1 MPGALY
7 PDEQEH
13 SRSLS
18 ESTQAI
24 GWTMTSRDSLHANP
38 SSNRVRVLHIRDSG
52 GMFGGERV
60 ILTLGRNMDRE
71 VFDCSLMCM
80 DRGDGRCSPLMAAAG
95 RSGIRVDS
103 VLVQGRIDLRA
114 IRHLGGFIR
123 EHRIDLI
130 HTHDFKSD
138 FYGVL
143 ATPGRSVRR
152 VATAHGS
159 TRDSFVKRLYL
170 SFTESLVYPR
180 FDTVI
185 AVSEDLRPR
194 LEGRRLKPGKIRVI
208 QNGLDIGVLDVCCDD
223 REPPLP
229 PCGSENH
236 RVFAVVGRLYPDKGH
251 AFFLHAFE
259 TLAHEFPDITGLI
272 VGDGPERGRIQDSI
286 RALGIEERVRCC
298 GVRKNM
304 RRVYDSIDYLV
315 IPSLTEG
322 LPYVMLEAMAC
333 GIPVLATAV
342 GDIPL
347 LVSDGR
353 TGYLVKPGDATGL
366 TRGMRDLITMPEAA
380 RAMAQEGRR
389 LVNERFS
396 APSMV
401 GKTQDLYLSLIG
413 RQR

>member
-1 MPGALY
+1 M
-7 PDEQEH
+7 
-13 SRSLS
+13 
-18 ESTQAI
+18 
-24 GWTMTSRDSLHANP
+24 NP
-38 SSNRVRVLHIRDSG
+38 SPKRVRVLHIRDSG

-80 DRGDGRCSPLMAAAG
+80 DRGDGRSRHLMAAAE
-95 RSGIRVDS
+95 RSGMHVESVRVR
-103 VLVQGRIDLRA
+103 GRLDWRA
-114 IRHLGGFIR
+114 IRHLGRFIR
-123 EHRIDLI
+123 EREIDLI

-143 ATPGRSVRR
+143 ATPDGRVRR

-170 SFTESLVYPR
+170 SFTENLVYPR

-194 LEGRRLKPGKIRVI
+194 LEGSCLKPEKIRVI
-208 QNGLDIGVLDVCCDD
+208 QNGLDIGVLDLCGDD
-223 REPPLP
+223 HESPLP
-229 PCGSENH
+229 LPSNGDH
-236 RVFAVVGRLYPDKGH
+236 RVFAVIGRLYPDKGH
-251 AFFLHAFE
+251 MFFLHAFE
-259 TLAHEFPDITGLI
+259 TLAHEFPGITGLI
-272 VGDGPERGRIQDSI
+272 VGDGPERERIQSGI

-347 LVSDGR
+347 LVRDGR
-353 TGYLVKPGDATGL
+353 TGYLVGPGDTTGL
-366 TRGMRDLITMPEAA
+366 TRRMRDLITMPETA
-380 RAMAQEGRR
+380 RAMAQEGRN

-401 GKTQDLYLSLIG
+401 GKTQDLYLSLAG
-413 RQR
+413 RQG

>member
-1 MPGALY
+1 
-7 PDEQEH
+7 
-13 SRSLS
+13 
-18 ESTQAI
+18 
-24 GWTMTSRDSLHANP
+24 MTGQNRLNVNP
-38 SSNRVRVLHIRDSG
+38 SPNRVLHIRDSG

-80 DRGDGRCSPLMAAAG
+80 DRGDGRNHHLMAAAE
-95 RSGIRVDS
+95 RSGMHVESVRVR
-103 VLVQGRIDLRA
+103 GRLDWRA
-114 IRHLGGFIR
+114 IRHLGRFIR
-123 EHRIDLI
+123 ERKIDLI

-138 FYGVL
+138 FYGFL
-143 ATPGRSVRR
+143 ATPGRRVRR

-170 SFTESLVYPR
+170 SFTENLVYPR

-194 LEGRRLKPGKIRVI
+194 LEGRCLKPDKIRVI
-208 QNGLDIGVLDVCCDD
+208 QNGLDIGVLDVCGDAH
-223 REPPLP
+223 EPPLP
-229 PCGSENH
+229 LDNNGKH
-236 RVFAVVGRLYPDKGH
+236 RVFAVIGRLYPDKGH

-272 VGDGPERGRIQDSI
+272 VGDGPERVRIQDSI
-286 RALGIEERVRCC
+286 RSLGIEERVRCC

-304 RRVYDSIDYLV
+304 RHVYDSIDYLV

-347 LVSDGR
+347 LVQDGR
-353 TGYLVKPGDATGL
+353 TGYLVKPGDTTGL
-366 TRGMRDLITMPEAA
+366 TRRMHDLITMPEAA
-380 RAMAQEGRR
+380 RAMAHEGRR

-401 GKTQDLYLSLIG
+401 EKTQELYLSLLH
-413 RQR
+413 RQW

>member
-1 MPGALY
+1 
-7 PDEQEH
+7 
-13 SRSLS
+13 
-18 ESTQAI
+18 
-24 GWTMTSRDSLHANP
+24 
-38 SSNRVRVLHIRDSG
+38 
-52 GMFGGERV
+52 MFGGERV
-60 ILTLGRNMDRE
+60 ILTLGRNMDRG

-80 DRGDGRCSPLMAAAG
+80 DRGDGRSRHLMAAAG
-95 RSGIRVDS
+95 RSGMRVES
-103 VLVQGRIDLRA
+103 VRVRGRLDWRA
-114 IRHLGGFIR
+114 IRHLGRFIR
-123 EHRIDLI
+123 EREIDLI

-138 FYGVL
+138 FYGFL
-143 ATPGRSVRR
+143 ATTGRRVRR

-170 SFTESLVYPR
+170 SFTEKLVYPR
-180 FDTVI
+180 FDAVI

-194 LEGRRLKPGKIRVI
+194 LEGRCLRPEKIRVI
-208 QNGLDIGVLDVCCDD
+208 QNGLDIRVLDMCRDD
-223 REPPLP
+223 NEPPLP
-229 PCGSENH
+229 LTGNGNH
-236 RVFAVVGRLYPDKGH
+236 RVFAVIGRLYPDKGH

-272 VGDGPERGRIQDSI
+272 VGDGPERERIQDRI
-286 RALGIEERVRCC
+286 RSLGIEERVCCC

-347 LVSDGR
+347 LVRDGR
-353 TGYLVKPGDATGL
+353 TGYLVKPGDTTGL
-366 TRGMRDLITMPEAA
+366 TRRMRDLVAMPETT
-380 RAMAQEGRR
+380 RAMAHEGRN
-389 LVNERFS
+389 LVDERFS
-396 APSMV
+396 ASSMV
-401 GKTQDLYLSLIG
+401 GKTQELYLSLIN

>member
-1 MPGALY
+1 M
-7 PDEQEH
+7 
-13 SRSLS
+13 
-18 ESTQAI
+18 
-24 GWTMTSRDSLHANP
+24 NP
-38 SSNRVRVLHIRDSG
+38 SPKRVLHIRDSG

-71 VFDCSLMCM
+71 VFECSLVCM
-80 DRGDGRCSPLMAAAG
+80 DRGDGRCGPLMEAAE

-103 VLVQGRIDLRA
+103 VRVRGRIDLKA
-114 IRHLGGFIR
+114 IRFLRRFIR
-123 EHRIDLI
+123 ENEIDLI

-143 ATPGRSVRR
+143 ATRGMQVRR

-170 SFTESLVYPR
+170 SFNEKLVYPC
-180 FDTVI
+180 FDTII
-185 AVSEDLRPR
+185 AVSEDLQPR
-194 LEGRRLKPGKIRVI
+194 LEGGRLKPEKIRVI
-208 QNGLDIGVLDVCCDD
+208 QNGLDIGVLDVCGGGF
-223 REPPLP
+223 EPPLP
-229 PCGSENH
+229 RPGNRDH
-236 RVFAVVGRLYPDKGH
+236 RVFAVIGRLYPDKGH

-259 TLAHEFPDITGLI
+259 TLSHEFPDITGLI
-272 VGDGPERGRIQDSI
+272 VGDGPERERIQSSI
-286 RALGIEERVRCC
+286 HALGIEERVFCC

-304 RRVYDSIDYLV
+304 RLVYDSIDYLV

-347 LVSDGR
+347 LISDGL
-353 TGYLVKPGDATGL
+353 TGYLVNPGNVTGL
-366 TRGMRDLITMPEAA
+366 TRRMRDLIVRPEAA
-380 RAMAQEGRR
+380 KAMAQEGRR

-401 GKTQDLYLSLIG
+401 GKTQELYLSLIG
-413 RQR
+413 R